1 MAGRAQELVTFE
13 DIAVY
18 LNRAEWETIEEWQRE
33 LYRGVMV
40 ANYELLTSLGYP
52 GPKPDILY
60 RMEHGEEPWVSTP
73 ESPAMWD
80 GPNSP
85 SPGAGG
91 NVSWLVEHP
100 SGWRPGAARDCVP
113 EERMET
119 LHRVALPGRRKTFPN
134 SLSAGE
140 QCMQWRL
147 RSRRLL
153 NKFKCV
159 SGGSQLETVATDRGM
174 MPTEN
179 QEQERTGS
187 QPGKEVEV
195 AEEEEVEP
203 NQNQNQSTGL
213 QLHPMV
219 ARQNKNPDSQ
229 ECVCGDP
236 KEKLQGSVQKRPYTS
251 EEMRLYLANKKQ
263 NTEGL
268 NEVILK
274 DHCYCARNKTEFLSS
289 TLFPHV
295 LRDHDY
301 CRNGKDVVTALRD
314 HEYCQIQRS
323 NCQAQMSGSQ
333 NRVYKG
339 AGSANK
345 SRAMIHRLVK
355 RKSQLQMGRLIRK
368 AKRILWR
375 YKRFVS
381 KRLRFPPG
389 SSSADSFSE
398 PAGSAAVSPAR
409 AEDNSMEE
417 TCRAVCLPV
426 EQETVHPQ
434 SQNEDNPQERPLE
447 AVHAPAGSFESTAA
461 LPPSNAVA
469 EAKEE
474 VARPVTYVEHVQ
486 QWACPIQRFEAKQ
499 NVEGF
504 RFINSEYVSL
514 HDAYEM
520 VMRTVDQMLDRVC
533 QTFELGGYAQ
543 CKDIWPIVIQI
554 DS

>member
-13 DIAVY
+13 DVAVY
-18 LNRAEWETIEEWQRE
+18 LNRAEWETTEEWQRE

-60 RMEHGEEPWVSTP
+60 RMERGEEPWVSTP
-73 ESPAMWD
+73 QSPVMWD

-85 SPGAGG
+85 SPGAGA

-100 SGWRPGAARDCVP
+100 AGWRAGADRHHVL

-119 LHRVALPGRRKTFPN
+119 LHQGGR
-134 SLSAGE
+134 
-140 QCMQWRL
+140 CMQWRL

-159 SGGSQLETVATDRGM
+159 SGGSQVETVATNGGM
-174 MPTEN
+174 VLTES
-179 QEQERTGS
+179 QDQERTGS
-187 QPGKEVEV
+187 SPGKEAEV
-195 AEEEEVEP
+195 AEEQEVQP
-203 NQNQNQSTGL
+203 NQNQSTGL
-213 QLHPMV
+213 QLHPMM
-219 ARQNKNPDSQ
+219 AKQNKNPDSQ

-251 EEMRLYLANKKQ
+251 EEMRLCLENKKQ
-263 NTEGL
+263 KIEGL
-268 NEVILK
+268 NDIILK
-274 DHCYCARNKTEFLSS
+274 DHCYCARNKTQFLSS
-289 TLFPHV
+289 TLFLHV
-295 LRDHDY
+295 LGDHSY
-301 CRNGKDVVTALRD
+301 CRNGKDVITALTD

-323 NCQAQMSGSQ
+323 NCQAQRRGSQ
-333 NRVYKG
+333 DRVYKG
-339 AGSANK
+339 AGSAAK
-345 SRAMIHRLVK
+345 SCAMIHRLVK
-355 RKSQLQMGRLIRK
+355 RKSQSQIGRLIRK
-368 AKRILWR
+368 AKQILSR

-389 SSSADSFSE
+389 SSSTGCFSE

-409 AEDNSMEE
+409 AEDNPMER
-417 TCRAVCLPV
+417 TFVAFCPPV
-426 EQETVHPQ
+426 EQETVPPQ

-447 AVHAPAGSFESTAA
+447 SLHAPAGSFESTAA
-461 LPPSNAVA
+461 LSPSSAVA
-469 EAKEE
+469 EVKEE
-474 VARPVTYVEHVQ
+474 VAGSVTYVEHVQ
-486 QWACPIQRFEAKQ
+486 QWVCPIQRFEAKR
-499 NVEGF
+499 NVEGC
-504 RFINSEYVSL
+504 RFLNSEHVSL

-533 QTFELGGYAQ
+533 QTFEFGGYAQ
-543 CKDIWPIVIQI
+543 CKDVWPIVIQI